1 MDKKTVEQ
9 IAHLARL
16 DINEKDIP
24 EYVTNLT
31 NILALV
37 EQMNTVATDSVEPMA
52 HPTDAVQRLREDIV
66 TATNQRERFQAVAP
80 QVEKGLYLVPQVI
93 E

>member
-1 MDKKTVEQ
+1 MDNKTVEQ

-16 DINEKDIP
+16 DINEKDIS

-37 EQMNTVATDSVEPMA
+37 EQMNAIDTDNVAPMA
-52 HPTDAVQRLREDIV
+52 HPTDAVQRLREDKV
-66 TATNQRERFQAVAP
+66 TATNQREYFQTIAP
-80 QVEKGLYLVPQVI
+80 QVEDGLYLVPQVI